1 MTQHPFD
8 DALAAYA
15 LDALE
20 SSEAARLEGHLATC
34 AACRA
39 EVAILRDASALL
51 ATTVVRVQPS
61 AGMRARVLA
70 KAVATRGTA
79 APAATRMTPWRMTPW
94 LLAAASL
101 VITLGLGAAYARE
114 RSARLDLVA
123 SAAML
128 ERVLGPEVETTTL
141 AATGTAPSLRLFWD
155 HEARVMIVSARRL
168 PPAPIGRTY
177 QLWGIGADGKPVGLG
192 TFNTQPDGGAVV
204 TLTVAGDTRF
214 DVSAVTDEP
223 EGGSPQPTT
232 TPFLVGRW
240 PSTI

>member
-51 ATTVVRVQPS
+51 ATTAVRVQPS

-79 APAATRMTPWRMTPW
+79 APAATRMTPWTPW

-101 VITLGLGAAYARE
+101 VAAPADEKAFIRYLLDRPLDQ
-114 RSARLDLVA
+114 RSAIAHQRSDGLSGL
-123 SAAML
+123 
-128 ERVLGPEVETTTL
+128 
-141 AATGTAPSLRLFWD
+141 SLRCTMRTED
-155 HEARVMIVSARRL
+155 GAGQARGTLKKRRNNG
-168 PPAPIGRTY
+168 PGVRM
-177 QLWGIGADGKPVGLG
+177 W
-192 TFNTQPDGGAVV
+192 
-204 TLTVAGDTRF
+204 R
-214 DVSAVTDEP
+214 
-223 EGGSPQPTT
+223 
-232 TPFLVGRW
+232 
-240 PSTI
+240 